1 MAYEISTHKSLFFK
15 DVIYLNYQSILNS
28 KLHFNL
34 AYWFNYIIYIHLI
47 KLMVL
52 VYDFLFIISL
62 LFVYLF
68 LFQLIILTYIFYFVC
83 ILFFSSFNYVTTYNL
98 SRINPLESTQLT
110 ILHCH
115 ITAEH
120 PNLRENTFK
129 TEKNSKN
136 CTIIS

>member
-15 DVIYLNYQSILNS
+15 DVIYLNYKAILKSNEVS
-28 KLHFNL
+28 CNVYIYELLFNL

-98 SRINPLESTQLT
+98 SRINPLESIQLT

-120 PNLRENTFK
+120 PN
-129 TEKNSKN
+129 
-136 CTIIS
+136 